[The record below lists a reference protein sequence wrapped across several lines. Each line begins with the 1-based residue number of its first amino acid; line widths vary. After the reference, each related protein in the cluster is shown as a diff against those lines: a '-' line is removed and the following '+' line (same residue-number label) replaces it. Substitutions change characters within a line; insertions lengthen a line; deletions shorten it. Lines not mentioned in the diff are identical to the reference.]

1 MTFAVY
7 FHVSLAVILMIAS
20 GHLRCHADDTGV
32 LRGDERDGKTTT
44 KVVNGNKPADRHGAE
59 EGAVGVIKPMFSDSG
74 TGSSL
79 LDFDHGLNKL
89 DGRVG
94 ATPEMRVAWRR
105 GAIGKITLRVIDDAG
120 NPVPKADVKGGF
132 YVGDDKGVAFETS
145 TDARGYA
152 AIEGRCASDMNCRID
167 KQGFYRTRFV
177 YRFSK
182 PGYDCVKEGRWLPWN
197 PMFEVVLKR
206 RVNPVAMYVR
216 PNRKGLTPL
225 VPPCSD
231 QYIGFD
237 LEKGDWVRPHGD
249 GIHHDIYLRYEYKAG
264 SKQSLY
270 YRAAVHFMFTNKHD
284 GAYAM
289 TKDSSSAFQSDYH
302 ADTNAV
308 YSKEMAY
315 IYDRLTGVVRESS
328 KFPESGYLVLRVRSK
343 TDRAGNLISAH
354 YAKMY
359 GPIAAGAG
367 GIYMGYYFN
376 HNENDP
382 NLEADTTRNL
392 LNPVDLGFD
401 P

>member
-1 MTFAVY
+1 
-7 FHVSLAVILMIAS
+7 
-20 GHLRCHADDTGV
+20 
-32 LRGDERDGKTTT
+32 
-44 KVVNGNKPADRHGAE
+44 
-59 EGAVGVIKPMFSDSG
+59 
-74 TGSSL
+74 
-79 LDFDHGLNKL
+79 
-89 DGRVG
+89 
-94 ATPEMRVAWRR
+94 
-105 GAIGKITLRVIDDAG
+105 
-120 NPVPKADVKGGF
+120 
-132 YVGDDKGVAFETS
+132 
-145 TDARGYA
+145 
-152 AIEGRCASDMNCRID
+152 
-167 KQGFYRTRFV
+167 
-177 YRFSK
+177 
-182 PGYDCVKEGRWLPWN
+182 
-197 PMFEVVLKR
+197 
-206 RVNPVAMYVR
+206 
-216 PNRKGLTPL
+216 
-225 VPPCSD
+225 
-231 QYIGFD
+231 
-237 LEKGDWVRPHGD
+237 
-249 GIHHDIYLRYEYKAG
+249 
-264 SKQSLY
+264 
-270 YRAAVHFMFTNKHD
+270 MFTNKHD